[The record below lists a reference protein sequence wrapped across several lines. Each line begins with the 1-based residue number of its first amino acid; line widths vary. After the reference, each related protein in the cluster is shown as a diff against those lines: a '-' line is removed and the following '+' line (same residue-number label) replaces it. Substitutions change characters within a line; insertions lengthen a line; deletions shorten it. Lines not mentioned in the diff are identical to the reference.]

1 MKRALLGILA
11 VACVVLATSN
21 FAKADSFDLTYQ
33 NGNVPGTSPYGTV
46 SVTGTCTAG
55 VCTQVVIT
63 FTVNAGLDMFGN
75 DAAAWNETTTAGIT
89 SITVAGTAVV
99 GSPGTPTLDQGFDNK
114 VNMDGFG
121 SGANGFDAGA
131 VGGTGSSSGYS
142 QIVVTIN
149 GTGLTL
155 GQFEG
160 TNGAGVQFSAQVGGY
175 NDNPQGLPTCTGYVG
190 TQGTLTAPS
199 PTGTC
204 GTTTV
209 PEPGTL
215 TLLGT
220 GLLGLAGLVR
230 RKLSA

>member
-1 MKRALLGILA
+1 MKSRVWILLAAAAL
-11 VACVVLATSN
+11 VLALGPL
-21 FAKADSFDLTYQ
+21 AKADSFDLTYQ

-121 SGANGFDAGA
+121 SGSNGFDAGA
-131 VGGTGSSSGYS
+131 AGGTGSSSGYS

-175 NDNPQGLPTCTGYVG
+175 NGNPQGLSTCTGYVG

-199 PTGTC
+199 PGNC

>member
-1 MKRALLGILA
+1 MKKALLGILA

-46 SVTGTCTAG
+46 TVTGTS
-55 VCTQVVIT
+55 TQVVIT
-63 FTVNAGLDMFGN
+63 FTVSPGLDMFGN
-75 DAAAWNETTTAGIT
+75 DAVAWNETTTAGIT
-89 SITVAGTAVV
+89 SITAVGTPVV

-121 SGANGFDAGA
+121 SGANGFDAGFA
-131 VGGTGSSSGYS
+131 GGTGSSSGYS
-142 QIVVTIN
+142 QIVVTID

-175 NDNPQGLPTCTGYVG
+175 NNNPQGLPTCTGFVG